1 MDFNDFLGLV
11 FSLYCLSFC
20 INIICVDK
28 ARLFDLRVSIGFTI
42 AYFVLSPLTVFY
54 SVGRAMETWYQ
65 ITANKKAI
73 IDTLRAEIADTKY
86 NTLSDKDL
94 YSITGV
100 LAENLE
106 YAEFEDFESIFAA
119 LEKDGYIVSD
129 NGVKYYFKEQTGQIE

>member
-20 INIICVDK
+20 INMICVDK
-28 ARLFDLRVSIGFTI
+28 AHLFDLRVSVGFTVT
-42 AYFVLSPLTVFY
+42 YFVLSPLTVFY

>member
-20 INIICVDK
+20 INMICIDK
-28 ARLFDLRVSIGFTI
+28 AHLFDLRVSIVFTI
-42 AYFVLSPLTVFY
+42 TYLILSPLTVFY